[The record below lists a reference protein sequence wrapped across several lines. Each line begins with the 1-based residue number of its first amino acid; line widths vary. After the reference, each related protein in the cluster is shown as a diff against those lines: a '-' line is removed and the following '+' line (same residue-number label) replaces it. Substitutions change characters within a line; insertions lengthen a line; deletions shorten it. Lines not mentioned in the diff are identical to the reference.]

1 MKEYLLVFRS
11 KTGAYTQ
18 PNPDELAKS
27 MEAWKNWIGGI
38 AEQGKFTSGQP
49 LTPGGMVMRSNTN
62 ITDAPFA
69 EGKEVVNGYLLIK
82 AADYNEAC
90 QLSANCPIFGDDGG
104 SVEVREINAMVM

>member
-1 MKEYLLVFRS
+1 MKEYLLIFRS
-11 KTGAYTQ
+11 SRAAYAQ

-27 MEAWKNWIGGI
+27 MEAWNKWIGGI

-49 LTPGGMVMRSNTN
+49 LTADGKVMKSNTG

-90 QLSANCPIFGDDGG
+90 KLSEGCPIFQDDNG
-104 SVEVREINAMVM
+104 SVEIREINALVM